1 MYSSGSSRR
10 LIQTT
15 RAPFSI
21 PLRTSSNTRSIPSCV
36 GCERPYSEVEGT
48 LRKLIA
54 PRIVDLSP
62 APAAVQWSLLRI
74 VPARRMIPLLSYS
87 GSTRNPQEMEGDD
100 ELGQSAR
107 QTHLRSPVLRC
118 AASRQDDSY
127 SCQRLL
133 LLLHRARWP
142 IGRAQAKRQRPVP
155 TCASATTFWK
165 SHFGTEGESTRVHN
179 REGVVHTL
187 SQAENLTVKPLSLS

>member
-21 PLRTSSNTRSIPSCV
+21 PSRTSSNTRSIPSCV

-87 GSTRNPQEMEGDD
+87 GSTRNPQEWRGTTNLDNL
-100 ELGQSAR
+100 LGKLISDHLSSAAL
-107 QTHLRSPVLRC
+107 QVDKTTPT
-118 AASRQDDSY
+118 
-127 SCQRLL
+127 
-133 LLLHRARWP
+133 RARGYCCCSTARD
-142 IGRAQAKRQRPVP
+142 GR
-155 TCASATTFWK
+155 
-165 SHFGTEGESTRVHN
+165 
-179 REGVVHTL
+179 
-187 SQAENLTVKPLSLS
+187 